1 MLTTISN
8 QKPADIS
15 RFYNDDITKDFDLI
29 ANIKDA
35 ITSKIL
41 NPISPNY
48 DVKITDDKT
57 KKEITENDL
66 ISMII
71 ASTDEH
77 INITTEDYLKDIATQ
92 TLINY
97 NRNTILPFDD
107 IYAITSSTISNLPEP
122 TATVIYSA
130 NQDIIPVTKAF
141 LAGKSDYDTL
151 FTSFAFFAREK
162 TYGAYFANEIE
173 FNNFKDYVKNKYQL
187 IGQILPPGVNILL
200 NQFYQTTL
208 DNLTESFLLRSKE
221 DENNEPLSF
230 ARILIHSLIEY
241 EQNLLKTDPDQ
252 IFMGTM
258 PFSLS
263 ELFIPKTL
271 VLINL
276 EKHSRSTPRQINKE
290 WDFIKNSLQNKPA
303 MISNRK
309 LTKLTTSARLA
320 SKINSIKAGD
330 KNNSK
335 TGKSKYVPLRKT
347 APSVIDTT
355 KMIKRV
361 MDQMSYVNQ
370 SQNSYKKI
378 SKSFQKPNRR
388 NPDDYN
394 LAGKIAS
401 TKYKPDI
408 HLYIDTSGSISEANY
423 IDTVKTCIKIA
434 KKFNINLYFNSFSH
448 VLSQTALLH
457 TKDKSLN
464 GIYKEFQKI
473 PKVDGGTD
481 YENIW
486 QFINA
491 SKKRKEELSIIIT
504 DFEYEA
510 PNRYIEQP
518 KNLYYLPTATNYNR
532 LKRSADQF
540 MRSMKHNDPNI
551 RTKLLF

>member
-15 RFYNDDITKDFDLI
+15 RFYDDDITKDFDLI

-48 DVKITDDKT
+48 NVSITDDKT
-57 KKEITENDL
+57 KTQITEDDL

-71 ASTDEH
+71 ASTDDH
-77 INITTEDYLKDIATQ
+77 INNIAEDYLKDISTQ
-92 TLINY
+92 TLVNY
-97 NRNTILPFDD
+97 NRNTNLPFDD
-107 IYAITSSTISNLPEP
+107 IYAITSSTIAKLPEP
-122 TATVIYSA
+122 TATIIYTA
-130 NQDIIPVTKAF
+130 NQDIIPTTKAF
-141 LAGKSDYDTL
+141 LAGKSDYNTL
-151 FTSFAFFAREK
+151 FTSFAFFTREK

-173 FNNFKDYVKNKYQL
+173 FNNFKDYLKNKYQP
-187 IGQILPPGVNILL
+187 ITQILPPETNNLL
-200 NQFYQTTL
+200 NQFYNITL
-208 DNLTESFLLRSKE
+208 DALTESFLLRSNE
-221 DENNEPLSF
+221 NENNEPLSF

-241 EQNLLKTDPDQ
+241 EQNLLKADPDQ

-276 EKHSRSTPRQINKE
+276 EKHSRSTPRKINKE

-303 MISNRK
+303 MISKRR
-309 LTKLTTSARLA
+309 LTKLTTASRIS
-320 SKINSIKAGD
+320 SKINGMKAG
-330 KNNSK
+330 NRHNSQ
-335 TGKSKYVPLRKT
+335 TGKSKYVPLKKT
-347 APSVIDTT
+347 APSPLDIT

-370 SQNSYKKI
+370 SQNSYKKV
-378 SKSFQKPNRR
+378 SKSFQKANRR

-394 LAGKIAS
+394 LAGKIVS
-401 TKYKPDI
+401 TRYKPDI
-408 HLYIDTSGSISEANY
+408 HLYIDTSGSISESNY

-448 VLSQTALLH
+448 VLSQTSLLH

-473 PKVDGGTD
+473 PKVSGGTD

-486 QFINA
+486 HFINA

-504 DFEYEA
+504 DFEYDA
-510 PNRYIEQP
+510 PNRYIKQP
-518 KNLYYLPTATNYNR
+518 KNLYYLPTATNYSSIKHAAN
-532 LKRSADQF
+532 SF

-551 RTKLLF
+551 RRKLLF